1 MGEPQKKERRLRTT
15 RIQIN
20 ALVALIVLATMGG
33 GLMFMLALNNLTA
46 HQFTTLSHLLGL
58 VVGAT
63 VYVVK
68 HFATTDED

>member
-1 MGEPQKKERRLRTT
+1 MRFT

-20 ALVALIVLATMGG
+20 ALVALIILAVMGG
-33 GLMFMLALNNLTA
+33 GLMFMLALNDLTA

-63 VYVVK
+63 VYVAK
-68 HFATTDED
+68 HFATTDEED